1 MQSFPAIPGVD
12 DAPASLFDGG
22 HLWLQEWVDG
32 GLLRFQLQD
41 GGLLRFGDDDR
52 VFDPGA
58 VPVGYRCA
66 VRHVR
71 EAFDRDGLRDAVD
84 DPESVVFF
92 GVASRYERATYDW
105 SEMPAFLG
113 FDVWNGADDEF
124 LPPDAVERTFDR
136 LGLTPLKAVTKEVR
150 ATDFD
155 PGNYEVPASNW
166 RDGPAAGVLVR
177 NKTGDRA
184 RIDGPVLGDPPEAF
198 EGDVEDAVKAYATRD
213 RIEAARSAV
222 GRDVDQVTDRV
233 VETVAREEYTR
244 LFGDDG
250 SVDPAAFRSAVAER
264 ASRLLGAE

>member
-1 MQSFPAIPGVD
+1 MQAFPSIPGVD

-41 GGLLRFGDDDR
+41 DGLLLFGNDER

-66 VRHVR
+66 VRNVR
-71 EAFDRDGLRDAVD
+71 EAFDRDGLRAAAD
-84 DPESVVFF
+84 DPASVVFY
-92 GVASRYERATYDW
+92 GVAPRYERVAYDW
-105 SEMPAFLG
+105 NRTPAFLG
-113 FDVWNGADDEF
+113 FDVWNAATGKF
-124 LPPDAVERTFDR
+124 LPPDAVERTFER
-136 LGLTPLKAVTKEVR
+136 LGLTPLNAVAKEAR

-155 PGNYEVPASNW
+155 PGSYTVPASNW

-184 RIDGPVLGDPPEAF
+184 KLAGPGLDDAPAPF
-198 EGDVEDAVKAYATRD
+198 EGDVADAVEAYATRD
-213 RIEAARSAV
+213 RVEAARSAV
-222 GRDVDQVTDRV
+222 GRDVDQVTERV
-233 VETVAREEYTR
+233 VETVAREEYGR

-250 SVDPAAFRSAVAER
+250 GVDPVAFRSGVAER
-264 ASRLLGAE
+264 VSRLLGAE